1 MTRAQLEKR
10 IRKLHRSGM
19 GMMKIG
25 KALGVGTTV
34 VRRAIYR
41 ASWPK
46 DAKGNRISSAEF
58 AKMRTDYLD
67 AREEEQSSLF
77 EASASL

>member
-1 MTRAQLEKR
+1 MLLGRDVHVQMSNVGHMTRAQLEKR

-34 VRRAIYR
+34 ERRAIYR
-41 ASWPK
+41 ASWSPF
-46 DAKGNRISSAEF
+46 D
-58 AKMRTDYLD
+58 
-67 AREEEQSSLF
+67 
-77 EASASL
+77 ASASL

>member
-1 MTRAQLEKR
+1 
-10 IRKLHRSGM
+10 M

-41 ASWPK
+41 ASWSPF
-46 DAKGNRISSAEF
+46 D
-58 AKMRTDYLD
+58 
-67 AREEEQSSLF
+67 
-77 EASASL
+77 ASASL